1 MSMRTSRV
9 QIDTKTRLIVSAVLL
24 LSTFIS
30 LGSQTMM
37 VTALPV
43 ISHQM
48 HVSLNITQLLTTAYT
63 LVIGIVTPLSSN
75 LYEKYSN
82 RQVYLGIIGTF
93 IVGTLVGCFANN
105 FYSLL
110 LARLIQ
116 ACAGG
121 LLMSF
126 QMTTMISIYPPQ
138 RRGTILGIS
147 SLVVAFGPAIGPT
160 LSGIILNYLNWHYL
174 FILILP
180 LMILLWVISLFT
192 FPNYSTPRPIKIDLV
207 SVFESLIGSGLALF
221 SMSVFGYNWAVAS
234 VMLLVGIGILYIFV
248 KRQLRLKQPLLKVA
262 ILTERSFR
270 LMTMVGMLAFSVL
283 LGTEQLIPVF
293 TENVS
298 HVSSME
304 SGMILLP
311 GAIVNALCAA
321 LVGRYYDAHGP
332 KGLIFSGAILMLIA
346 TIPFLTITQDT
357 PIWLMTVAYA
367 IRMAG
372 NAMIFSPAMSESFV
386 AVAHEDISHATALN
400 NSLRQVSGAISVTL
414 LIVIAG
420 LPHSL
425 VTGMRVAIWVTV
437 FCILCLSV
445 IFASYLK
452 HKQK

>member
-93 IVGTLVGCFANN
+93 IVGTLVGCFASN

-174 FILILP
+174 FILI
-180 LMILLWVISLFT
+180 
-192 FPNYSTPRPIKIDLV
+192 
-207 SVFESLIGSGLALF
+207 
-221 SMSVFGYNWAVAS
+221 
-234 VMLLVGIGILYIFV
+234 
-248 KRQLRLKQPLLKVA
+248 
-262 ILTERSFR
+262 FR
-270 LMTMVGMLAFSVL
+270 LMS
-283 LGTEQLIPVF
+283 
-293 TENVS
+293 
-298 HVSSME
+298 
-304 SGMILLP
+304 
-311 GAIVNALCAA
+311 
-321 LVGRYYDAHGP
+321 
-332 KGLIFSGAILMLIA
+332 
-346 TIPFLTITQDT
+346 
-357 PIWLMTVAYA
+357 
-367 IRMAG
+367 
-372 NAMIFSPAMSESFV
+372 
-386 AVAHEDISHATALN
+386 
-400 NSLRQVSGAISVTL
+400 
-414 LIVIAG
+414 
-420 LPHSL
+420 
-425 VTGMRVAIWVTV
+425 
-437 FCILCLSV
+437 
-445 IFASYLK
+445 
-452 HKQK
+452 

>member
-248 KRQLRLKQPLLKVA
+248 KRQLQLKQPLLKVA
-262 ILTERSFR
+262 ILKERSFR

-372 NAMIFSPAMSESFV
+372 NAMIFSCYVRIIRRRS
-386 AVAHEDISHATALN
+386 T
-400 NSLRQVSGAISVTL
+400 
-414 LIVIAG
+414 
-420 LPHSL
+420 
-425 VTGMRVAIWVTV
+425 
-437 FCILCLSV
+437 
-445 IFASYLK
+445 
-452 HKQK
+452 